1 MFKPYLGTCLVAV
14 LIMAGHAGAQ
24 TPLSQQPPAGVGAS
38 VIGSGTKGQL
48 FLVLQPGLCVVLD
61 TEVSSHDA
69 CKRGPPLGRSV
80 G

>member
-38 VIGSGTKGQL
+38 VIGSGT
-48 FLVLQPGLCVVLD
+48 
-61 TEVSSHDA
+61 
-69 CKRGPPLGRSV
+69 
-80 G
+80 